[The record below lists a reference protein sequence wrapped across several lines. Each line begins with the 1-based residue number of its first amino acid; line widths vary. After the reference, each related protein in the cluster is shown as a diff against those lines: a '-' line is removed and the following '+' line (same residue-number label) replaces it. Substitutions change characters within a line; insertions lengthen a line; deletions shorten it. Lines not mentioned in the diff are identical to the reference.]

1 LDHSGRTGHRFACAG
16 DDTILRAALRAG
28 FGFPYE
34 CNTGSCGT
42 CRFELIEGEVVHER
56 AEPPGWTELDR
67 RRLRYLGCQARPAG
81 DCMIKVRLDPGCVSR
96 HRPRRLR
103 ARVREL
109 LDLTHDMREFRL
121 DLETPHRFRPG
132 QYALFM
138 LPGVSGRR
146 AYSMCNV
153 TATGAEWHFQI
164 KLVPGGQATPL
175 LFREA
180 RVGAPVELDGPHGM
194 AHLHEASPRDVL
206 CIAGGS
212 GLSPMISIVRAAAA
226 SLPERQIHLVY
237 GGRTPRDICGEPIL
251 AELDG
256 FGTRIHSHPAISMA
270 DERGTW
276 RGRVGMSTK
285 SRTRCSVS
293 GSAASRSTSPAR
305 RPWPRRRSA
314 CCSR

>member
-1 LDHSGRTGHRFACAG
+1 MPEISLAGHDIGFAFAG

-56 AEPPGWTELDR
+56 AEPPAWTERDR
-67 RRLRYLGCQARPAG
+67 RRHRYLGCQARPAG
-81 DCMIKVRLDPGCVSR
+81 NCAIKVRLDSEYESR
-96 HRPRRLR
+96 HRPQRVC
-103 ARVREL
+103 ARVRGL

-121 DLETPHRFRPG
+121 ELEAPHRFRPG
-132 QYALFM
+132 QYALFT
-138 LPGVSGRR
+138 LPGVIGRR
-146 AYSMCNV
+146 PYSMCNV

-180 RVGAPVELDGPHGM
+180 QVGVTIELDGPYGL
-194 AHLHEASPRDVL
+194 AYLREDSPRDVL

-226 SLPERQIHLVY
+226 SLAGRQIHLV
-237 GGRTPRDICGEPIL
+237 GS
-251 AELDG
+251 
-256 FGTRIHSHPAISMA
+256 RIHYHPAISMA
-270 DERGTW
+270 DERGAW
-276 RGRVGMSTK
+276 RGRIGMVHEVAHELFGE
-285 SRTRCSVS
+285 RL
-293 GSAASRSTSPAR
+293 GGFEIYFAGPPAMVEATQR
-305 RPWPRRRSA
+305 MLLEIKVPRPQVHFDRFY
-314 CCSR
+314 